1 MGRFLMLFRT
11 KIGVLYASASYDE
24 GITWVA
30 TRIDGNTKPR
40 FKNRLD
46 SITLGRLSDGYK
58 RARETKRTETARAD
72 FSRCCCLR
80 RWRRNLAEDRKVGRR
95 SQSPLVRSHYPTAV
109 EAYREGGTR
118 LLIIYSK
125 FYFGLGGLEQAIQ
138 EKRPMGIRLQSVS
151 LK

>member
-1 MGRFLMLFRT
+1 MVINAHAKLKGQKRHARTFL
-11 KIGVLYASASYDE
+11 D
-24 GITWVA
+24 VA
-30 TRIDGNTKPR
+30 VSGDGGAT
-40 FKNRLD
+40 
-46 SITLGRLSDGYK
+46 
-58 RARETKRTETARAD
+58 
-72 FSRCCCLR
+72 
-80 RWRRNLAEDRKVGRR
+80 WRRIARLEDE